1 MDASDFWWSE
11 SAFPSRHGVQNSTI
25 TRKLYHF
32 NHFNKVRTI
41 GPFYKRRN
49 HDADHMLQKGQIDLL
64 LPKVGSDSL
73 WAIFMR
79 KSYSCRDHE
88 ARKKTQVFGC
98 KPWLRTDPLTSK
110 SCSKRCVNTGKQT
123 ISVFRGVCVCVCV
136 VRRMNLDSNLL
147 TQHYFVG
154 TSLVVQRLRLWAP
167 NAEGL
172 GSIAGQGTKIPHAA
186 TKTQHSQINIF

>member
-123 ISVFRGVCVCVCV
+123 ISVFRGVCVCVCCKKNELGLKFV
-136 VRRMNLDSNLL
+136 DPTLL
-147 TQHYFVG
+147 CWYFPGGPEVKAL
-154 TSLVVQRLRLWAP
+154 S
-167 NAEGL
+167 
-172 GSIAGQGTKIPHAA
+172 
-186 TKTQHSQINIF
+186 SQCRGPGFYRWSGN